1 MYYGEWL
8 RGFGGCGCH
17 SLTTTRSNL
26 QLTLSRPT
34 RHSDVCV
41 WHCTTH
47 RSYSNGYL
55 DHHIDE
61 MLALCQAHAI
71 GKVTFAVHGVF
82 AQQDTDRMN
91 RLLAH
96 PGSTVTFWGVADDP
110 VHRWLDSLDPKRTYR
125 DTMPPGWLEWVGLRL
140 FRNLGYVR

>member
-1 MYYGEWL
+1 VVVGFWGL
-8 RGFGGCGCH
+8 RLPLSDHDTVQPPANTVPPDPSLGC
-17 SLTTTRSNL
+17 
-26 QLTLSRPT
+26 
-34 RHSDVCV
+34 VCV
-41 WHCTTH
+41 WHCTTP